1 MEDGKLRLYAGGL
14 IRYDPHNR
22 RVWIVNQRVHHGL
35 VGATLT
41 AAGMALM
48 AHDWRDHSHWLKR
61 GPQA

>member
-1 MEDGKLRLYAGGL
+1 MHEPKLRFYAGGL
-14 IRYDPHNR
+14 IRYDPDGR

-35 VGATLT
+35 AGAMLT

-48 AHDWRDHSHWLKR
+48 AHDWRDHSRWLER